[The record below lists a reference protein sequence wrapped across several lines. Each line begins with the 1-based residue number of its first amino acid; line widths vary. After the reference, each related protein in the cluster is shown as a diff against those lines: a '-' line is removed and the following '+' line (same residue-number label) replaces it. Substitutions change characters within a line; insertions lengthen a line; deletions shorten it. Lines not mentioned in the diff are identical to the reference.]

1 MNNRTGKRK
10 QQNQSRNKRLL
21 LSILS
26 LVLLAAI
33 GLGAYFLAFTP
44 DSKSNA
50 APPMKED
57 FAGMVYTGFD
67 VSEIEELE
75 APEEVVQGTVENA
88 VESKPEEPVKT
99 ETVIIPPKKDSSLM
113 IANAKAHVYTIYT
126 DLEQGSGFL
135 FNTQGDIV
143 TSAHVVRDASYIVLK
158 NSDGQEFSGQI
169 AGISETE
176 DIALVRVE
184 ELAGKQPMGIATSP
198 AEPGTEVVAIGSPGD
213 VSNTVTEGE
222 ITATGASFS
231 DGYEYTDMYEMTAV
245 LKKGSSGGP
254 LIDLDSEKV
263 LGINSIILEDKP
275 EIGYAIPMYTVVDQL
290 NAWAADPITYEEE
303 EIVLPD
309 VKDAFFEETIL
320 RDFIT
325 AYYELLPYSLND
337 PELAYYES
345 YLLPDSQ
352 GATEGKNFV
361 ETNRSETRT
370 FDAVVP
376 SIDSV
381 VIGEEEALV
390 EARATLTYHDEET
403 GETAT
408 IEHTAIYTVVIDGYG
423 DYQIKNIEMK

>member
-1 MNNRTGKRK
+1 MNKRTGKRQ
-10 QQNQSRNKRLL
+10 QQNQSRKRLI

-26 LVLLAAI
+26 FVLLAAI
-33 GLGAYFLAFTP
+33 GLGAYFLAVTP
-44 DSKSNA
+44 DSSSTA
-50 APPMKED
+50 APPMKEA
-57 FAGMVYTGFD
+57 FAGKVYAGFD
-67 VSEIEELE
+67 VSEVEELE
-75 APEEVVQGTVENA
+75 APEPVEGTVENA
-88 VESKPEEPVKT
+88 VEEEPEEPVAN
-99 ETVIIPPKKDSSLM
+99 ETIIIPPKKDSSLM

-135 FNTQGDIV
+135 YNTQGDIL
-143 TSAHVVRDASYIVLK
+143 TSAHVVKDASYIVLK

-169 AGISETE
+169 IGISETD

-184 ELAGKQPMGIATSP
+184 ELAGKEPMEMAS
-198 AEPGTEVVAIGSPGD
+198 EPVEAGTEVVAIGSPED

-222 ITATGASFS
+222 ITAVGESFS
-231 DGYEYTDMYEMTAV
+231 DGYEYTDLYEMTAV

-254 LIDLDSEKV
+254 LIDLETEKV
-263 LGINSIILEDKP
+263 LGINSIILEDSP
-275 EIGYAIPMYTVVDQL
+275 ETGYAIPLYTVMDQL
-290 NAWAADPITYEEE
+290 NEWAANPIVYEEE

-337 PELAYYES
+337 PELFYYQS
-345 YLLPDSQ
+345 YLLPGSQ
-352 GATEGKNFV
+352 GETEGKSFV
-361 ETNRSETRT
+361 ESNRSDTRT

-376 SIDSV
+376 TIESV

-390 EARATLTYHDEET
+390 EAKATLTYHDEET
-403 GETAT
+403 GETST
-408 IEHTAIYTVVIDGYG
+408 INHTAIYTVVIDEYG